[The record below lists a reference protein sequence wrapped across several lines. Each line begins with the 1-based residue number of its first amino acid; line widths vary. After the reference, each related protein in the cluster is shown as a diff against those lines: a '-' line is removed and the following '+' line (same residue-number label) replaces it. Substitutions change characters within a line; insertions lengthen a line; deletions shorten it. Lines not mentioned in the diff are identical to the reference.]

1 MEAGMFTVTR
11 EYQFDAA
18 HRLPLHEGKCRNLH
32 GHRYTV
38 VATFHSNALDD
49 KAMVIDYASIDEI
62 LKAVVGPCDHAT
74 LVDDTDPTLLEFVES
89 EGSRKVVF
97 TDPTTAETLAKTFY
111 KAIQARVKDKRL
123 TPIQGVNLVRIE
135 VRETPR
141 SAAFYEGDI

>member
-1 MEAGMFTVTR
+1 MFTVTR

-49 KAMVIDYASIDEI
+49 KAMVIDYVSIDEI

-74 LVDDTDPTLLEFVES
+74 LVDDTDIGLRAFVEA
-89 EGSRKVVF
+89 ERSRNVVF